1 MGTMGRVTP
10 PPVATPANH
19 HMLSCGAVGVAV
31 FTANVVW
38 LVWLGAAL
46 LFIAE
51 DGGVER

>member
-1 MGTMGRVTP
+1 MGRVTP
-10 PPVATPANH
+10 PPVATLASH

-38 LVWLGAAL
+38 LGTKVAAL

-51 DGGVER
+51 DGGVEP